1 MYVCNYNKRCISY
14 GYLALINALSSHPP
28 PLSRRPDGGGVV
40 CDLGGLEE
48 KVLFLFERFE
58 IGVEAF
64 EQGEHPF
71 FAVVDLLSDLLS
83 GAFDPVDLDFHSG
96 ISNGVDVGDF
106 GNRRPRGVSLRHS
119 TPYPTTAD
127 LRLVSGAGEWLA
139 TCRTPLLV
147 GHI

>member
-1 MYVCNYNKRCISY
+1 VVCN
-14 GYLALINALSSHPP
+14 
-28 PLSRRPDGGGVV
+28 
-40 CDLGGLEE
+40 LGGLEE

-71 FAVVDLLSDLLS
+71 FAVVDLLSNLLS
-83 GAFDPVDLDFHSG
+83 GAFDPVDLDFYGG

-139 TCRTPLLV
+139 TCRTPLIV
-147 GHI
+147 GYM

>member
-1 MYVCNYNKRCISY
+1 M
-14 GYLALINALSSHPP
+14 
-28 PLSRRPDGGGVV
+28 V